1 MSSTEIAELTG
12 KEKKTIHRDIKEQI
26 LVNLYGYDFKDGTE
40 LHHLK
45 IQGLEID
52 FDSRGY
58 WKEVLL
64 DRYHTD
70 ILISGYEVKYRA
82 AIVKRWHELENKP
95 LTIVDYARA
104 LVETHDKIK
113 ALENEQKITQSVLD
127 EKIGDVRWLEDRLER
142 ELENKRLYGWKK

>member
-1 MSSTEIAELTG
+1 MSSTEIAQLTG
-12 KEKKTIHRDIKEQI
+12 KRKNDIHRDIKAQLFES
-26 LVNLYGYDFKDGTE
+26 LYDLKDGANF
-40 LHHLK
+40 HHEQ
-45 IQGLEID
+45 IQGLTVVLD
-52 FDSRGY
+52 NRGY
-58 WKEVLL
+58 WQDVLL

-113 ALENEQKITQSVLD
+113 ALEIEQQITQSVLD
-127 EKIGDVRWLEDRLER
+127 EKISDVRWLEDRLER
-142 ELENKRLYGWKK
+142 ELENKRLYGWQK